1 MKYLPPSHDSMP
13 YRITD
18 GLIALFFVAT
28 VSALCLGWI

>member
-18 GLIALFFVAT
+18 ALIALFFINTVA
-28 VSALCLGWI
+28 AILMGWI